1 MSRSGDD
8 RSSSAQF
15 DVDLAGSRLVLER
28 VDGAVLAERDP
39 LMLDAASARDL
50 AFFLPRV
57 LAEDGAV
64 VRRPVVVL
72 RDGVRHRA
80 HVTVTHVGGGQ
91 WRLDVDEVREI
102 GDTTAESEPIDPRL
116 ADLSTMVWLTDAD
129 RLARWFNP
137 AWVEF
142 VGRGLEEQLGWGWM
156 QRVHPDDLGSLLD
169 AYESAQEDRRCFE
182 HLARV
187 ADRDEQYQWVLTRA
201 APRLAADDRFEGFV
215 GMCEVLSGDEADRIR
230 RLPRVADLY
239 PADALD
245 GLPVTRVVERLARLG
260 TALEV
265 SRPAAV
271 AEAVLLRKLASRWI
285 LQHDSL
291 AARHDEMVLAV
302 GEAAANAAV
311 HAYPDGEGRVE
322 LQCDL
327 GASAVTLRVRDWG
340 TWREPTPGRD
350 SRGLVIMDALTD
362 HLTLHRGA
370 AGTEVVLG
378 YDVS

>member
-91 WRLDVDEVREI
+91 WRLDVDEVRAI
-102 GDTTAESEPIDPRL
+102 DDTTAESEPIDPRL

-169 AYESAQEDRRCFE
+169 A
-182 HLARV
+182 
-187 ADRDEQYQWVLTRA
+187 
-201 APRLAADDRFEGFV
+201 
-215 GMCEVLSGDEADRIR
+215 
-230 RLPRVADLY
+230 
-239 PADALD
+239 
-245 GLPVTRVVERLARLG
+245 
-260 TALEV
+260 
-265 SRPAAV
+265 
-271 AEAVLLRKLASRWI
+271 
-285 LQHDSL
+285 
-291 AARHDEMVLAV
+291 
-302 GEAAANAAV
+302 
-311 HAYPDGEGRVE
+311 
-322 LQCDL
+322 
-327 GASAVTLRVRDWG
+327 
-340 TWREPTPGRD
+340 
-350 SRGLVIMDALTD
+350 
-362 HLTLHRGA
+362 
-370 AGTEVVLG
+370 
-378 YDVS
+378 